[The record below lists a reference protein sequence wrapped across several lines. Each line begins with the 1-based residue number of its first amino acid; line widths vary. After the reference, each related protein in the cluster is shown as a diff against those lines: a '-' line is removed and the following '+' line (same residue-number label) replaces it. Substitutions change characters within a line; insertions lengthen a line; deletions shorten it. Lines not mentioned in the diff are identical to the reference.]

1 MYVWNGMDGWMHRWM
16 QGVLMYSNTWN
27 TRMSSAVCDNFVVS
41 IVDSRL
47 YTGEPWFGE
56 PCIF

>member
-1 MYVWNGMDGWMHRWM
+1 MDGWMHRWM